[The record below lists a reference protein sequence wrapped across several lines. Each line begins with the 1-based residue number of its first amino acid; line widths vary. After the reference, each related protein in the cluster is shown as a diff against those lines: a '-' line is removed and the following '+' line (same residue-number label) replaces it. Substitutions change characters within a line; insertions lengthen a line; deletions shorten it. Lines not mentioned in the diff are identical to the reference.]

1 MATGSTAA
9 PAPPAF
15 GFALLSR
22 EANALNFSITNIDA
36 SVRQMRILAVD
47 NTSPSGEMIR
57 EVVPMPAVGSDL
69 SYRLG
74 GLTLGHKYDVRLSL
88 YDNVFG
94 PVDEEELL
102 DLVPASAPPKPVL
115 NGLVNRD
122 EGLFQMEVN
131 VGSSVGDEITRI
143 VSNIY
148 DKINDVLTSQVHG
161 IAGAI
166 PSDRK
171 VVIPLNLTKGGEYK
185 ITVSS
190 MNRIGDSPLSDNMPL
205 TASDLPN
212 NPSAVSFG
220 LINNELKATWTKPA
234 DAETFANLKFD
245 VKFILKWGAGTTAGE
260 AVFAQSAVNAVAGSG
275 ASRYSS
281 VANVNQFTA
290 GFSQAEIDAFLA
302 TQPLAARDSRL
313 LSVVCRISSKAGA
326 FVRDPRDYLEAAN
339 TVSFLN
345 VPQSVADNISSKIS
359 VVASLSTRAS
369 ASAVP
374 SLSLAASKT
383 AADRTSISNMTWFN
397 KVIFNAKY
405 TQSDADADGDDEE
418 TDLSLTLL
426 NSQSSNSN
434 SAALV
439 GSVYAPSDSASI
451 AFYFEDGN
459 GVKSPVF
466 ALPAQH
472 PQNPSVLGAA
482 GMDSPKCQQGMLKTV
497 VSVSQ
502 GNSQSMDAEATLKI
516 TSQAPA
522 TAQTTSP
529 VSLVADPDNAGFYKL
544 SFPFTALTNL
554 QQGDSVDVVIKLYE
568 RFGNASSSRVVF
580 HVSSLNTVTYRN
592 ENFSSLIVQG
602 PTALEMFV
610 CDLQANPQSTSDYAA
625 FIGFNKAA
633 YAGAQGSNRDRSGA
647 ADGSEVD
654 YALETTGA
662 SPKYVEFSLK
672 ASSATYMRHVNNAQ
686 EALLP
691 VDLRVAIDCDRLEV
705 PSAADLDAAKA
716 RSGFTGVLAN
726 FIWFKCVRS
735 SLAPG
740 LVEFAVVASRVINGV
755 RYNSSNEVSATIT
768 DPAFIQTIGKSLQAT
783 ADGVAIPISFNG
795 NSSVSMKI
803 VRVPVIGDGEQASTV
818 SEYTGTVVPADLVG
832 GYRKVYFS
840 TPSSA
845 YIVAMSTT
853 GSANSLI
860 VKLIQSSG
868 AAPTAVLPAPVTT
881 GLMANQTV
889 LY

>member
-9 PAPPAF
+9 PLPPAF
-15 GFALLSR
+15 GFALINR
-22 EANALNFSITNIDA
+22 EANALNFSITNIPA
-36 SVRQMRILAVD
+36 NVRHMRILAVD

-69 SYRLG
+69 AYRLG
-74 GLTLGHKYDVRLSL
+74 GLTLGHKYDVRLSI
-88 YDNVFG
+88 YDSDFEL
-94 PVDEEELL
+94 VDEEELT
-102 DLVPASAPPKPVL
+102 DKVPASAPPKPVL

-148 DKINDVLTSQVHG
+148 DKINDVLTSQVHS
-161 IAGAI
+161 IAGTI
-166 PSDRK
+166 PTDRK
-171 VVIPLNLTKGGEYK
+171 VVISLNLIKDREYK

-190 MNRIGDSPLSDNMPL
+190 MNKIGDSPLSDNMSL

-212 NPSAVSFG
+212 NPSAVAFG

-275 ASRYSS
+275 GSRY
-281 VANVNQFTA
+281 ANVNQFTA

-302 TQPLAARDSRL
+302 TQPLAAQDSRL

-326 FVRDPRDYLEAAN
+326 FVRDSRDYLESGS

-345 VPQSVADNISSKIS
+345 VPQSVADSIASKIS

-383 AADRTSISNMTWFN
+383 SPDRTSIAAMTWFN

-418 TDLSLTLL
+418 TDLSLTVL
-426 NSQSSNSN
+426 NTQQTSNSTPVPLN
-434 SAALV
+434 

-451 AFYFEDGN
+451 AFHFEDVN

-466 ALPAQH
+466 TLSAQQ

-482 GMDSPKCQQGMLKTV
+482 GMDSPKCHQGMLERDV
-497 VSVSQ
+497 AVSQ
-502 GNSQSMDAEATLKI
+502 GNSQSMEAEATLKI
-516 TSQAPA
+516 TGQAPA
-522 TAQTTSP
+522 TARTTSP
-529 VSLVADPDNAGFYKL
+529 VSLVADPDNAGSYKL

-568 RFGNASSSRVVF
+568 RFGNASSPRVVF
-580 HVSSLNTVTYRN
+580 SSSSLYTVTYRN

-610 CDLQANPQSTSDYAA
+610 CDLQANPQSISDYAA

-633 YAGAQGSNRDRSGA
+633 YAGAQGSNRDRTGA
-647 ADGSEVD
+647 ADGNEVEF
-654 YALETTGA
+654 ALESGA

-672 ASSATYMRHVNNAQ
+672 ASSATYLRHVNNAQ

-705 PSAADLDAAKA
+705 PSATDLDAAKA

-795 NSSVSMKI
+795 NSSVSIKI

-832 GYRKVYFS
+832 GYHKVYFA

-845 YIVAMSTT
+845 YIVAMSTV

-868 AAPTAVLPAPVTT
+868 ASPTAVLPAPQRT
-881 GLMANQTV
+881 GPVANQTV
-889 LY
+889 LH